1 MASILT
7 VYNALKSLANKDQRG
22 FITPAIFNNFAGPAQ
37 LAVFNKLFSGEMTIG
52 NMARGKQMSGDRE
65 TSQLKNLREDL
76 SILIK
81 ESTITQTN
89 ATQDFTKPTDLG
101 RFISMKTFGSFVLDE
116 TTSVPIDVIY
126 DPAKI
131 EYILRS
137 KLSLPT
143 ESKPIA
149 SVSDRI
155 TVYPLSIK
163 RVKVLYYKIPQSLL
177 STDGSRSSST
187 PVYAYTT
194 ASSLELFNAT
204 NSRDF
209 ELPEQYIPE
218 LVLEIAKM
226 VGVNLRDSDV
236 YAYANSQSQQQQ

>member
-1 MASILT
+1 MASVLT

-22 FITPAIFNNFAGPAQ
+22 FITPAIFNSFAQPAQ
-37 LAVFNKLFSGEMTIG
+37 LAVFNKLFGSSMTTGNVVRSRQLSGE
-52 NMARGKQMSGDRE
+52 RE

-76 SILIK
+76 AILVK

-89 ATQDFTKPTDLG
+89 ATQDFSKPTDLG
-101 RFISMKTFGSFVLDE
+101 RLISMKTFGSFVLDS

-126 DPAKI
+126 DPAKV

-137 KLSLPT
+137 MLSLPT
-143 ESKPIA
+143 EYKPVA

-155 TVYPLSIK
+155 TVYPSSIK
-163 RVKVLYYKIPQSLL
+163 KVKVLYYKIPQSTLA
-177 STDGSRSSST
+177 TDGSRSDAV

-194 ASSLELFNAT
+194 ASSLEVFNPAS
-204 NSRDF
+204 SRDF

-226 VGVNLRDSDV
+226 IGVNLRDSDV

>member
-1 MASILT
+1 MASVLT

-37 LAVFNKLFSGEMTIG
+37 LAVFNKLFGSEMTAG
-52 NMARGKQMSGDRE
+52 NVVRSRQMSGDRE
-65 TSQLKNLREDL
+65 TAKLKNLREDL
-76 SILIK
+76 SLLVK

-89 ATQDFTKPTDLG
+89 ATQDFTKPTDIG
-101 RFISMKTFGSFVLDE
+101 RFISMKTFGSFVLDT

-126 DPAKI
+126 DPAKV

-143 ESKPIA
+143 ETKPIA

-155 TVYPLSIK
+155 AVYPLSIK
-163 RVKVLYYKIPQSLL
+163 RIKVLYYKIPQSLL
-177 STDGSRSSST
+177 STDGSRSSSS

-194 ASSLELFNAT
+194 AGSLEVFNTT

-209 ELPEQYIPE
+209 ELPDQYIPE
-218 LVLEIAKM
+218 LVIEIAKM

-236 YAYANSQSQQQQ
+236 YAYANGQSQQQQ